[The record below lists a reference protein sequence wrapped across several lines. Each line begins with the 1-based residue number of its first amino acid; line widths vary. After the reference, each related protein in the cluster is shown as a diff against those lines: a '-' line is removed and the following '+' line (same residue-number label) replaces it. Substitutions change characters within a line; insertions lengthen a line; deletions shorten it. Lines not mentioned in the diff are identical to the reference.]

1 MIIETQD
8 LSKSYGSTSALK
20 GITLNIEAGGVVGLL
35 GPNGAGKTT
44 LVETFEGLRAPS
56 SGRVSVLGLDPTR
69 QARLLKER
77 IGVQLQSTSL
87 PQDLNPFETL
97 RLFGAFF
104 NKSLPPAEVLE
115 RVGLTGKMK
124 SRNHTL
130 SGGQRQ
136 RLAIAMAL
144 VNDPELLILDEPT
157 SGLDPVSRR
166 EIHSYIADQRASK
179 RTVLLSTHYI
189 EEAEKLCDRV
199 ILLRAGEIV
208 ADGSPAELVSRAHSA
223 AATLFISIAGE
234 FDSTPLLQA
243 GVVSLSVD
251 GENQR
256 FTASDPNAAIPALG
270 ELLQSSQARIVDLQM
285 KRPSLED
292 IYIELIGEASPEEKA
307 EQTGSSATDS
317 GQGEAI

>member
-1 MIIETQD
+1 MMIIETQE
-8 LSKSYGSTSALK
+8 LSKRYGNTVALK
-20 GITLNIEAGGVVGLL
+20 GLSLSIEAGGVVGLL

-56 SGRVSVLGLDPTR
+56 AGRVSVLGLDPTKETR
-69 QARLLKER
+69 ALKER
-77 IGVQLQSTSL
+77 IGVQLQSTAVPL
-87 PQDLNPFETL
+87 ELTPLETL

-104 NKSLPPAEVLE
+104 RKSLKPAEVLE

-124 SRNHTL
+124 SRNSTL

-144 VNDPELLILDEPT
+144 INDPELIILDEPT
-157 SGLDPVSRR
+157 GGLDPLARQ
-166 EIHSYIADQRASK
+166 EIHSYIKDLRTAK

-208 ADGSPAELVSRAHSA
+208 ADGSPSELVSRATGA
-223 AATLFISIAGE
+223 AMLSITLAGE
-234 FDSTPLLQA
+234 FDPSPLLRA
-243 GVVSLSVD
+243 GATREGSG

-256 FTASDPNAAIPALG
+256 FNAADPLAAIPALA
-270 ELLQSSQARIVDLQM
+270 ELLRNSQARIADLQM

-292 IYIELIGEASPEEKA
+292 VYLSLMGEEREATGTKTTGDAATGASREKA
-307 EQTGSSATDS
+307 
-317 GQGEAI
+317 